1 MNKTDIKNLS
11 LIEDMVKDHFSM
23 RDDSFE
29 FFKNF
34 IYKDDCHN
42 FPFLKEDRRLRID
55 LPKPQ
60 EEEVATLSNPKELS
74 RLENFFT
81 NALGFDYKDL
91 LNISFEKR
99 DSYKFLKALKFIMKQ
114 EELRVSLT
122 VVLFQKFMNYIL
134 ATSEDINKSF
144 IKHPLKVYLG
154 SSYEITIV
162 LLAYEIKN
170 YFSKERIKATT
181 KLAYRQMVI
190 SRNFAD
196 WFLCSTSEKW
206 TSCLNLDSEYANA
219 YWSGLPYLAG
229 DPNRVMIYFT
239 DGKKKKFNGV
249 ETDKFGQRLWG
260 ILGEDN
266 KLYLLKSYPQDYY
279 GTDYI
284 SAIIESNFG
293 IKVVEMN
300 EKFVSKEAIT
310 PLFTKSNQPHFIF
323 TDRSIIKRSLKM
335 GFYEGSGCYQTTDGK
350 DIYHSPPFRYEEGL
364 SNLIKNKKELYEL
377 PKEKA
382 VYTTN
387 TITTTYTATAT
398 GYWVALG
405 NN

>member
-1 MNKTDIKNLS
+1 
-11 LIEDMVKDHFSM
+11 MVKDHFSM

-34 IYKDDCHN
+34 IHKDDCHN

-55 LPKPQ
+55 LPKPK
-60 EEEVATLSNPKELS
+60 EEEAAVLSNPKELS
-74 RLENFFT
+74 RLENYFS
-81 NALGFDYKDL
+81 NALGFDYGNLLDICIEKKDA
-91 LNISFEKR
+91 
-99 DSYKFLKALKFIMKQ
+99 YKFLKALKFIMKQ
-114 EELRVSLT
+114 EGLRVSLT
-122 VVLFQKFMNYIL
+122 VVLFQNFMNYTL
-134 ATSEDINKSF
+134 DTSESIDKSY
-144 IKHPLKVYLG
+144 IKHPSKVYFFPNCD
-154 SSYEITIV
+154 ITIW
-162 LLAYEIKN
+162 LLAHEIKN
-170 YFSKERIKATT
+170 YISRERIKATT
-181 KLAYRQMVI
+181 KLAYKQMVI

-196 WFLCSTSEKW
+196 WFLCSTSERW
-206 TSCLNLDSEYANA
+206 TSCLNLDSEYASA

-239 DGKKKKFNGV
+239 DGKRKKYNGI

-323 TDRSIIKRSLKM
+323 TDRSIIRKSLKM
-335 GFYEGSGCYQTTDGK
+335 GFYEGSGCYQTTDGVSL
-350 DIYHSPPFRYEEGL
+350 YHSPPFRYDGGL
-364 SNLIKNKKELYEL
+364 SKLIKNKKELYE
-377 PKEKA
+377 PTSEKKT
-382 VYTTN
+382 VYTVQTGN
-387 TITTTYTATAT
+387 TTITYTVNA